1 MQLRL
6 GMTAGELLA
15 YREYSGCSL
24 QYITKELDKL
34 KMLERIEYAEN
45 IDDIKEILRRML
57 SPWNR

>member
-24 QYITKELDKL
+24 QHITKELERL
-34 KMLERIEYAEN
+34 KMLERIEYAKN
-45 IDDIKEILRRML
+45 INDIKEILRRMI
-57 SPWNR
+57 SP